1 MAVSTANPN
10 GFVGVYDGGVP
21 RIVTIKA
28 ATDIS
33 GGYWITGSGVAG
45 AAKVCSGADS
55 YVSADI
61 EGWAM
66 TAEVT
71 CSGVI
76 GIALQDIAS
85 GTYGPCARNGVFI
98 MPVGSATVIGS
109 VTKGCPV
116 AAYGLGGV
124 IGSTTLSFDC
134 YVGRALTD
142 AGGAANEFCAVSVN
156 I

>member
-1 MAVSTANPN
+1 MAVSTANPYGAVCVDDN
-10 GFVGVYDGGVP
+10 GNPKVL
-21 RIVTIKA
+21 TIKA
-28 ATDIS
+28 VTNIS
-33 GGYWITGSGVAG
+33 GGYWVTGSGVAG

-85 GTYGPCARNGVFI
+85 GTYGPCAQNGVFI
-98 MPVGSATVIGS
+98 MPAGSATVIGS

-134 YVGRALTD
+134 YVGKALTD

-156 I
+156 V